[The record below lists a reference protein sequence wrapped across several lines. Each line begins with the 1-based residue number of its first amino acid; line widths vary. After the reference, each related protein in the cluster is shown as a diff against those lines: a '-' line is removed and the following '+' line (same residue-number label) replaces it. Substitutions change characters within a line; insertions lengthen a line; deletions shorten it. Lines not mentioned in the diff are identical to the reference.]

1 MIGQTIS
8 HYRIVEKLGG
18 GGMGVVYKAEDLKLG
33 RFVALKF
40 LPDDV
45 AKDAQALS
53 RFRLEAKAASAL
65 NHPNICTIH
74 EIDELNGNAF
84 IVMEYMEGQTL
95 KHLVSARPLEMEQLL
110 EIGIEV
116 ADALDVAHGKGIV
129 HRDIKPANIF
139 VTERGHAK
147 ILDFGLAKVTTGGS
161 SSSQVAVAQSAAT
174 VAEQHLTS
182 PGTALGTVAYMSP
195 EQALGK
201 TLDPRTDL
209 FSFGA
214 VLYEMATGT
223 VPFKGDTSAAIFDA
237 ILHKVPVTPVRLNTE
252 VPVKLEEI
260 INKALE
266 KDRNLRYQHAS
277 DMRADLQRLKRDTSS
292 SRSAIM
298 AAAEPGIPVS
308 SSGLSVAATM
318 PATSASGMVAA
329 GSSASSMAAT
339 EPPRKPW
346 TLIGLAVVLVLAAM
360 AAGGYY
366 FLHRASSAIDS
377 VAVLPLANA
386 TSNPE
391 MDYLADGITEG
402 VINHLSRLPRLRVM
416 ARSTVFRY
424 RQAQQDPIQIGR
436 DLKVGAVVVGRLSQ
450 HGDTVNVETEM
461 VNVSNGSQIWGEQ
474 YRRKASDIAT
484 VQDDIASDISGQ
496 LRLKLTG
503 DEKKQLSGHTTE
515 NSDAYQLYVKGR
527 FYMEQ
532 RTRDGLYRALDQ
544 FNQAVAKD
552 PGYAQAYTGL
562 AEVYVL
568 LLDRSIVSHDE
579 AAPKIRSAAQRAIEL
594 DPTLAEPH
602 AALAVLKEIDWDW
615 AGAEGEY
622 RTAIGL
628 SPNDVLSHHWYSSL
642 LQNLG
647 RSNEALTENEK
658 ALALDPASPQINAN
672 HASISSD
679 LHRYD
684 EAIAELNRLILINP
698 EFPVFYQFR
707 AGTYWRMGNQDAF
720 VADWVMG
727 LKKAGRPEDAEAFT
741 TGYGKAKLKG
751 ACLALIEVLKNR
763 SQKEYVSPYGIAVYY
778 ALMGD
783 RDHTFELLEKAYA
796 ERSGRMVYLK
806 MQEEFMPFHSDP
818 RYIDLLK
825 RMGFPQ

>member
-95 KHLVSARPLEMEQLL
+95 KHLVSAGPLEMEQLL

-129 HRDIKPANIF
+129 HRDIKPANMF

-237 ILHKVPVTPVRLNTE
+237 ILHKAPVTPVRLNTE

-292 SRSAIM
+292 SRSVVV
-298 AAAEPGIPVS
+298 AAADPGIPVS
-308 SSGLSVAATM
+308 SSGMSGTAAVL
-318 PATSASGMVAA
+318 ATSASGEVAV
-329 GSSASSMAAT
+329 GPSTSSVPTA

-346 TLIGLAVVLVLAAM
+346 TLIGLAVALVLAAM
-360 AAGGYY
+360 AASGYY
-366 FLHRASSAIDS
+366 FLHRASSTIDS

-402 VINHLSRLPRLRVM
+402 VINHLSRLPRLRVL

-503 DEKKQLSGHTTE
+503 EEKKQLSGHTTE
-515 NSDAYQLYVKGR
+515 NSEAYQLYVKGR

-532 RTRDGLYRALDQ
+532 RTRDGLYKALDQ

-552 PGYAQAYTGL
+552 PSYAQAYTGL

-602 AALAVLKEIDWDW
+602 AALAVLKETDWDW
-615 AGAEGEY
+615 AGAETEY

-647 RSNEALTENEK
+647 RSNEALAENEK

-679 LHRYD
+679 LRRYD

-698 EFPVFYQFR
+698 EFPVYYQFR
-707 AGTYWRMGNQDAF
+707 GITYWRLGNLDAF

-727 LKKAGRPEDAEAFT
+727 LKKTGRPEDGEAFA

-763 SQKEYVSPYGIAVYY
+763 SQNEYVSPYDIAVYY

-796 ERSGRMVYLK
+796 ERSGRMAYVK
-806 MQEEFMPFHSDP
+806 VQEFFMPFHSDP

>member
-95 KHLVSARPLEMEQLL
+95 KHLVSAGPLEMEQLL
-110 EIGIEV
+110 DTGIEI

-147 ILDFGLAKVTTGGS
+147 ILDFGLAKVTTGAS
-161 SSSQVAVAQSAAT
+161 SSSQFAVAQSAAT

-237 ILHKVPVTPVRLNTE
+237 ILHKAPVTAVRLNTE

-292 SRSAIM
+292 SRSAVV
-298 AAAEPGIPVS
+298 AAADPGIPVS
-308 SSGLSVAATM
+308 SSGMSGTATVL
-318 PATSASGMVAA
+318 ATSASGVVAA
-329 GSSASSMAAT
+329 GPSSSSVAAAK
-339 EPPRKPW
+339 PPRKPR
-346 TLIGLAVVLVLAAM
+346 TLIGLAVALVLVAM

-402 VINHLSRLPRLRVM
+402 VINHLSRLPRLRVL

-503 DEKKQLSGHTTE
+503 DDKKQLSGHTTE
-515 NSDAYQLYVKGR
+515 NSEAYQLYVKGR

-532 RTRDGLYRALDQ
+532 RTRDGLYKALDQ

-552 PGYAQAYTGL
+552 PSYAQAYTGL

-568 LLDRSIVSHDE
+568 LLDRTIVSHDE

-615 AGAEGEY
+615 AGAEAEY

-647 RSNEALTENEK
+647 RLNEALAENEK
-658 ALALDPASPQINAN
+658 ALALDPASPQINSN
-672 HASISSD
+672 HASILSA
-679 LHRYD
+679 LRRYD
-684 EAIAELNRLILINP
+684 EAIAELNRLIIINP
-698 EFPVFYQFR
+698 EFPVYYQSR
-707 AGTYWRMGNQDAF
+707 GITYWRMGNQDAF

-727 LKKAGRPEDAEAFT
+727 LKKTGRPEDGEAFAS
-741 TGYGKAKLKG
+741 GYAKAKLKG

-763 SQKEYVSPYGIAVYY
+763 SQREYVSPYDIAVYY

-796 ERSGRMVYLK
+796 ERSGRMAYLK
-806 MQEEFMPFHSDP
+806 DQEEFVPFHSDP

-825 RMGFPQ
+825 RTGFPQ